1 MRPHGRAVIDE
12 RNPMA
17 LAVCDRCRFLY
28 NHRDLAWQYQWAGP
42 TLMNKRI
49 LVCQPCMDVPQE
61 QLRTILLPPD
71 PVPVDNPRPED
82 YNISNGNI
90 ATLGATNS
98 S

>member
-1 MRPHGRAVIDE
+1 
-12 RNPMA
+12 
-17 LAVCDRCRFLY
+17 
-28 NHRDLAWQYQWAGP
+28 
-42 TLMNKRI
+42 
-49 LVCQPCMDVPQE
+49 MDVPQE